1 MFKIENF
8 DTKYADDLFSI
19 SLATGHLGGDA
30 SHLYDDPKLMGLI
43 YSAPY
48 ATLEPYMVLL
58 VTDDQGVAGFALGV
72 ADTSLWEDRLERD
85 WWPQLRAEYPDPSYL
100 PSSEWT
106 HDQRR
111 IHMFHTPSRI
121 PTAILGSYP
130 AHLHMN
136 LRPRAQG
143 AGVGMR
149 LLNAWLDLIAPYAP
163 SGIHVGV
170 NRLNERAVGFW
181 KRAGF
186 RELAMESMQ
195 PSRTMLM
202 GRMLSVSEPDLL
214 HNS

>member
-1 MFKIENF
+1 MIKIENF
-8 DTKYADDLFSI
+8 DNKYTDDLFSI

-30 SHLYDDPKLMGLI
+30 SHLYDDPKLIGLI
-43 YSAPY
+43 YSTPY
-48 ATLEPYMVLL
+48 ATLEPSMVLL

-72 ADTSLWEDRLERD
+72 TDTSLWEDRLERD
-85 WWPQLRAEYPDPSYL
+85 WWPRLRAEYPDPSYL

-111 IHMFHTPSRI
+111 FHMIHHPSRI

-163 SGIHVGV
+163 SGVHVGA
-170 NRLNERAVGFW
+170 NRHNERAVNFW

-186 RELAMESMQ
+186 RELEIEPMQ
-195 PSRTMLM
+195 LSRTILL
-202 GRMLSVSEPDLL
+202 GREFSASEPALSG
-214 HNS
+214 NS